1 MKSIITVI
9 NLIILS
15 LLFSCST
22 SKTLRYTKKPDN
34 IVTTESLK
42 DFLENNKNPKVV
54 LRVSNASFTVTEN
67 ENNDY
72 LYNAIENELLANGF
86 VVRDRQLFN
95 QIIANNDNT
104 IDYEVL
110 KNKSDTDLIIELTRL
125 DPSILYTTNKY
136 YDKNDKEKVD
146 SYKEYK
152 RYGASIEFKVVL
164 INSNEFAGVYKFNYT
179 PCTEGCVISKSL
191 KQQAKERKN
200 RYKEGEK
207 PYEGVEMDDLEV
219 FIKNATS
226 KLVSEMR
233 K

>member
-1 MKSIITVI
+1 MKPSTIVI
-9 NLIILS
+9 NILILS
-15 LLFSCST
+15 LLFSCSS
-22 SKTLRYTKKPDN
+22 SKTLRYTKKPDD
-34 IVTTESLK
+34 IVTTKSLK
-42 DFLENNKNPKVV
+42 NFLANNKNPKVV
-54 LRVSNASFTVTEN
+54 LRVSSASFTVTED
-67 ENNDY
+67 ENIDY
-72 LYNAIENELLANGF
+72 LYNAIENELLENGF
-86 VVRDRQLFN
+86 IVRDRQLFN

-136 YDKNDKEKVD
+136 YDKNDNEKVD

-200 RYKEGEK
+200 RYEEGEK
-207 PYEGVEMDDLEV
+207 PYEGVEMDELEI
-219 FIKNATS
+219 FIKGATS